1 MSTEKKKCAKGIAKI
16 EELFAHFDKDDYI
29 LFIHVLFA
37 DGVRYQS
44 HSYSK
49 VYDLLYGF
57 TYAFSPAWLWF

>member
-1 MSTEKKKCAKGIAKI
+1 MQSAYLAKI

-57 TYAFSPAWLWF
+57 TYAFSPA